1 MLLLWVMLRP
11 KAGGGT
17 MPTDD
22 LTEDA
27 CDCAPTARERRV
39 LWPAMSRR
47 AAIGVGVLGLATL
60 AATATGTLPR
70 AWADSYPSWDDVQRA
85 KANQAAAAAEVAR
98 IQGLIQGLQADV
110 ANKQAIAQQL
120 GDAYFQ
126 AQQDYFDAAQ
136 RADLL
141 QRQANEQEQKAKE
154 AAQHAGRVA
163 AQLYR
168 SGGDDTAMQLFLSGS
183 ATTAD
188 DILAKLG
195 TMDKM
200 LERNQSVYAAAV
212 TARDSAKSL
221 SDQAK
226 RARDER
232 DRLQQVAQQKMV
244 AAQQAATAAQAALH
258 AQSQHLDDLNAQLAA
273 LQDTTAKTVAGY
285 QAGVE
290 ARRQAELQR
299 EREAAAAAA
308 AAMKNGGGGG
318 GGGGVIA
325 ASGWCRPTAG
335 YQSSGYGPR
344 AVQCTPYYCASS
356 FHYGV
361 DLAPGCG
368 YPIVAADGGVVVY
381 AGPNGGY
388 GNYVQI
394 DHGGGIET
402 GYGHIVDGGIQV
414 RPGQRVSTG
423 QLIAYVG
430 NTGNSF
436 GCHLHF
442 EVHVNGRPTDPV
454 PFMAARGISV

>member
-1 MLLLWVMLRP
+1 
-11 KAGGGT
+11 

-22 LTEDA
+22 LGDGFRAED

-39 LWPAMSRR
+39 LWPDLTRR

-60 AATATGTLPR
+60 AATAAGSLPR

-85 KANQAAAAAEVAR
+85 KASEAAKAAEITN
-98 IQGLIQGLQADV
+98 IQNLINALQADA
-110 ANKQAIAQQL
+110 ANKQAAAVQAGADFYAAQQ
-120 GDAYFQ
+120 A
-126 AQQDYFDAAQ
+126 YFDAAQ
-136 RADLL
+136 RAQQL
-141 QRQANEQEQKAKE
+141 QDQADAQEAKAKT

-163 AQLYR
+163 SQLYR
-168 SGGDDTAMQLFLSGS
+168 NGGDDTAMQLFMSGS

-195 TMDKM
+195 TMDKL
-200 LERNQSVYAAAV
+200 LERNQNVYDEAVAA
-212 TARDSAKSL
+212 RNSAKSL

-244 AAQQAATAAQAALH
+244 AAQAASDAAQAALD
-258 AQSQHLDDLNAQLAA
+258 AQNQHLDDLNAQLAA
-273 LQDTTAKTVAGY
+273 LKDATAATVAGY

-308 AAMKNGGGGG
+308 AAATGGGGG
-318 GGGGVIA
+318 GGGGYGNVV
-325 ASGWCRPTAG
+325 ASGWCRPTGGA
-335 YQSSGYGPR
+335 QTSGFGPR
-344 AVQCTPYYCASS
+344 SVQCSPSYCATSY
-356 FHYGV
+356 HYGV

-368 YPIVAADGGVVVY
+368 YPIVAAHAGTVVY
-381 AGPNGGY
+381 AGYNGGY
-388 GNYVQI
+388 GNYIQI
-394 DHGGGIET
+394 DHGGGVET
-402 GYGHIVDGGIQV
+402 GYGHIVDGGIRV
-414 RPGQRVSTG
+414 RPGQSVGAG

-436 GCHLHF
+436 GCHLHY
-442 EVHVNGRPTDPV
+442 EIHVNGTPVNPV